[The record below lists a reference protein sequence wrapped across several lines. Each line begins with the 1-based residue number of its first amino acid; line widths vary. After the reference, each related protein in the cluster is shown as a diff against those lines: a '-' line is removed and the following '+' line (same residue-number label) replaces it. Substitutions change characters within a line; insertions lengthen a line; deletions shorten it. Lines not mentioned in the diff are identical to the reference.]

1 MIYHNRAIHKKE
13 MYLYGKRNTQ
23 FSFWKDNLTIYC
35 LIFSTYFE
43 IPFMK
48 LYYESHYYDKKT
60 TLAIPI
66 SYMSTK
72 FSCYFF
78 LIQTIHRWWDLEKI
92 IQLIWSKKK
101 KGGKVDVPRI
111 LIWHMKAFKKSKTF
125 VTAFWFDW

>member
-1 MIYHNRAIHKKE
+1 M
-13 MYLYGKRNTQ
+13 YGKRNTQ

-101 KGGKVDVPRI
+101 KRESRCSTHPYLAYEGIQKI
-111 LIWHMKAFKKSKTF
+111 KNICHCFLIWFINCFSKNIRCLEIS
-125 VTAFWFDW
+125 